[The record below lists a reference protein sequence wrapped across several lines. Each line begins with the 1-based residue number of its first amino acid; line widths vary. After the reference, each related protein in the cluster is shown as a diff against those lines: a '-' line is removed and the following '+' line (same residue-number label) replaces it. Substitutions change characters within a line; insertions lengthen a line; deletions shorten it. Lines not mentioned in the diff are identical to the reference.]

1 MARID
6 ILIVEDEKLV
16 ARHLTR
22 TLETIGYHVSAAAS
36 NGHEAIRIAE
46 RMAPHIVLM
55 DVMLEGD
62 LDGIETAGQIR
73 ERFGIPII
81 YLTSYTDTA
90 ILERAKLTEPYGY
103 LVKPFSE
110 KELRSAIETALYKVE
125 MERNLRESRQRHQSL
140 AEAAFEGIVIVDESL
155 MILDVNKSF
164 CEMLGRDRDALL
176 GSDLAYLAAGNRR
189 FELKSFLESSS
200 EEIIE
205 TEILAGDGRA
215 IQVEIRG
222 KTAPYKG
229 MPAWVYS
236 VRDISERIK
245 AQRVM
250 IEARSLKAV
259 QDLSSGVAHHFNNML
274 QITMGH
280 AQTGLFNLENRELER
295 VRMNFQ
301 QILESSRFGAEIVK
315 RLQDFTALRAVDV
328 GEEQSIFDLGATVE
342 QAVELSKPFWK
353 SSPEKD
359 GIKIS
364 LTTHFAHDCYVEGR
378 ENELFEVVVSLLKN
392 AAEALPW
399 GGQIGVAVS
408 AHDEWVILQVQDDGV
423 GVEEKNIDD
432 LFEPFWT
439 TKGYQTLGM
448 GLAVAKGIISRH
460 KGEITIRSKKDEGT
474 LVTVTLPLA
483 KAAESKDQA
492 EGFDSGEFRT
502 NIRILAID
510 DTPSVLEIISLGLR
524 HFGHEVTTAGGGAQA
539 LRIYD
544 PKKFDLIICD
554 LGMPEVSG
562 WDVGARVKEICMEQ
576 GVPKTPLILLTG
588 WIDQFLD
595 KSRVRESGV
604 DKTARKPI
612 LVPELL
618 RLASGLLKEES

>member
-140 AEAAFEGIVIVDESL
+140 AEAAFEGIVIVDDAL